1 LGPKGKLVV
10 RKAVPILIVAS
21 SAVAV
26 LVAFAAYL
34 IYSAAHGEPEFYRA
48 AIALGKEEQ
57 QAASDAFVT
66 KALALASDI
75 QTKHRWQVSF
85 SNAEINGWLAVD
97 VPTNLPDA
105 IPPEVHQPRIQIQ
118 PGEATIA
125 CHLKNDDI
133 DAVVSIKLDV
143 FVSSPHEIAI
153 RFRGA
158 TLGTLPVP
166 INKLLEP
173 IGEAAAQLE
182 LPLVWRQEEGDPV
195 AVILLENGGSEE
207 PRGLQLEAIEL
218 GDSEL
223 LIAGRNH
230 NRSQQSDV
238 LAQEED
244 APSEKSA
251 AVESDKV
258 QR

>member
-1 LGPKGKLVV
+1 M
-10 RKAVPILIVAS
+10 RKALPILIIAS
-21 SAVAV
+21 SAVAI
-26 LVAFAAYL
+26 LVAVFAYL
-34 IYSAAHGEPEFYRA
+34 LHCATHGEPEFYRQ
-48 AIALGKEEQ
+48 AIALSAEEQ
-57 QAASDAFVT
+57 RGASDAFVA

-75 QTKHRWQVSF
+75 QTKHRWRVSF
-85 SNAEINGWLAVD
+85 SNQEINGWLAVD
-97 VPTNLPDA
+97 VPTNLPGA
-105 IPPEVHQPRIQIQ
+105 IPPEVVQPRIQIR

-125 CHLKNDDI
+125 CHLQNEEF
-133 DAVVSIKLDV
+133 DAVVSVKLDV
-143 FVSSPHEIAI
+143 FVTTPNEVAI

-173 IGEAAAQLE
+173 IGEAAAQLD

-195 AVILLENGGSEE
+195 AVIFLESGGSEE

-218 GDSEL
+218 GDGEL
-223 LIAGRNH
+223 LIAGKNFKRH
-230 NRSQQSDV
+230 QPSEE
-238 LAQEED
+238 LAQEAQED
-244 APSEKSA
+244 VPSEKSA